1 MVRTTSNIKR
11 CCQFFIAIVVATVVL
26 SMNAKAA
33 TTPAAVPP
41 DRLQTLIRE
50 TVAQFQ
56 IAYRLHPEEGGLRQQ
71 QLNAVVDAWRSAP
84 RNDANNERLA
94 SWLRA
99 AIRASMPGSREAL
112 PASPAFAGAP
122 TKAVVKTQSV
132 EKPRTPEPT
141 LAVPAVARVAPTT
154 ATPAS
159 APTANHL
166 ETDPF
171 RDDPED
177 E

>member
-1 MVRTTSNIKR
+1 M
-11 CCQFFIAIVVATVVL
+11 VATVIL
-26 SMNAKAA
+26 SLNAEAA
-33 TTPAAVPP
+33 TTPATPAS
-41 DRLQTLIRE
+41 DRLQTLIGE

-71 QLNAVVDAWRSAP
+71 QLNAVVNAWRAAP
-84 RNDANNERLA
+84 RSEANNERLIT
-94 SWLRA
+94 WLRA
-99 AIRASMPGSREAL
+99 AIRASMPGSRESL
-112 PASPAFAGAP
+112 PVSPAFAGAA
-122 TKAVVKTQSV
+122 TTTVVKTQSV

-141 LAVPAVARVAPTT
+141 PAVPAVARVAPTT
-154 ATPAS
+154 ATPA
-159 APTANHL
+159 ANHL